1 MCTIS
6 FVNRSTLSVPKAT
19 RWKLQ
24 TIEQAPLKWLLNKR
38 ARIAYAA
45 IIITFL
51 KSGFRITYN
60 LDTFR
65 DSITNFRATAYWRT
79 SLALPLFANLF
90 NLRSQVSWII
100 AYAAL
105 ALCLVLLLLAY
116 YYIFDR
122 TISGLFV
129 CTCLA
134 SSQVLVVAF
143 TEIGRFDIFVLL
155 GSVLVGLFDSRIL
168 IVIGASMIAL
178 GNFEHFIVIGIT
190 LTFLLPSCDLRHRP
204 NFYYFTFVLTALTHL
219 AIQKF
224 YFGRIVLFENDS
236 RATWLSNNALT
247 FSLGNLT
254 SLPVLLFSCFGT
266 LWLVVARIIQS
277 SDRIKVA
284 LMRFSGLILIPLLLT
299 FATADGT
306 RVFVSLSTVGLA
318 LMTRTLAQRESSHE
332 ELLSKLGVYVFLATL
347 FMPALN
353 VEVLGKIKQP
363 YVDLTR
369 FFFHMS

>member
-1 MCTIS
+1 
-6 FVNRSTLSVPKAT
+6 
-19 RWKLQ
+19 
-24 TIEQAPLKWLLNKR
+24 
-38 ARIAYAA
+38 
-45 IIITFL
+45 
-51 KSGFRITYN
+51 
-60 LDTFR
+60 
-65 DSITNFRATAYWRT
+65 
-79 SLALPLFANLF
+79 
-90 NLRSQVSWII
+90 
-100 AYAAL
+100 
-105 ALCLVLLLLAY
+105 
-116 YYIFDR
+116 
-122 TISGLFV
+122 
-129 CTCLA
+129 
-134 SSQVLVVAF
+134 
-143 TEIGRFDIFVLL
+143 
-155 GSVLVGLFDSRIL
+155 
-168 IVIGASMIAL
+168 MIAL

-204 NFYYFTFVLTALTHL
+204 NFYYFSFVLTAVTHL

-236 RATWLSNNALT
+236 RATWLSDNALT

-299 FATADGT
+299 IATADGT

-332 ELLSKLGVYVFLATL
+332 ELLSKLGAYVFLATL